1 LEGNDLEVM
10 YKMCL
15 GLMFF
20 LIVILFI
27 SHIFYQ
33 TPNYNQD
40 LTFSFEEMILPTEDI
55 VAIVHEE

>member
-1 LEGNDLEVM
+1 M

-20 LIVILFI
+20 LIVILFV

-33 TPNYNQD
+33 TPDYNQD
-40 LTFSFEEMILPTEDI
+40 LTFSFEEMIVPTEDI

>member
-1 LEGNDLEVM
+1 MEGNDLEVM

-40 LTFSFEEMILPTEDI
+40 LNFSFEEMILPTEDI

>member
-1 LEGNDLEVM
+1 
-10 YKMCL
+10 
-15 GLMFF
+15 MFF
-20 LIVILFI
+20 LIAILFI

-55 VAIVHEE
+55 AAIVYKE

>member
-1 LEGNDLEVM
+1 MEVM
-10 YKMCL
+10 YKMCI

-20 LIVILFI
+20 LIVILFV

-33 TPNYNQD
+33 TPDYNQY

-55 VAIVHEE
+55 AAIVYEE